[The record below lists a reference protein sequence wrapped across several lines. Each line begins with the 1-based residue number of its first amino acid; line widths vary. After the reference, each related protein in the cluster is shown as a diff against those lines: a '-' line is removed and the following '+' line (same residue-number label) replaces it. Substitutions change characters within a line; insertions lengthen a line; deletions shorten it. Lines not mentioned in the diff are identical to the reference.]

1 MNSPRRRWPKWCVT
15 KVRMTLYFPAAILG
29 LSLSMALLS
38 GCGTTSQAERP
49 VQQVLKPPA
58 PSAAKVDSSPSSTSG
73 LSEKKAEPEIDEKTS
88 VFFVFGSSTV
98 GQSEKSKLRDAASLL
113 KEDGD
118 LSVTL
123 IGRANDHGSRSVN
136 LAVADARVEAV
147 AAILRKLGVKAW
159 QIKKNVIGSEKLP
172 GNCVS
177 TACRRTMRRVELVFL
192 KG

>member
-1 MNSPRRRWPKWCVT
+1 MT
-15 KVRMTLYFPAAILG
+15 KVRMTLYFRAAILG
-29 LSLSMALLS
+29 LSLSIAFLS
-38 GCGTTSQAERP
+38 GCGTTSQPERP
-49 VQQVLKPPA
+49 VQQVLKPPVPA
-58 PSAAKVDSSPSSTSG
+58 EAKADSPPGITSG

-98 GQSEKSKLRDAASLL
+98 GQSEKSKLRDAASRL

-159 QIKKNVIGSEKLP
+159 QIKKNVIGGEKLS

-177 TACRRTMRRVELVFL
+177 TDCRRTMRRVELVFFE
-192 KG
+192 G